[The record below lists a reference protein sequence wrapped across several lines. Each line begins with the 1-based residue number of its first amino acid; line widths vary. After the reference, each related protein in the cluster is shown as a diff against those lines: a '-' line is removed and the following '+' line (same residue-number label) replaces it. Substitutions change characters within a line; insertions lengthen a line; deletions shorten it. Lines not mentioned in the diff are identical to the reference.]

1 MSPDTTASP
10 TKQLVVLGCSAT
22 KVEVNGCLPA
32 IDLYDGP
39 TFRVLR
45 SYLRSYR
52 WPEPLSVAVLSAK
65 YGIIGG
71 LSHIATYDERMT
83 VDLANQLAKN
93 VTQKLLDWRTIHRCG
108 DLVPGQG

>member
-1 MSPDTTASP
+1 MAEGRAIASK
-10 TKQLVVLGCSAT
+10 KQLVVLGCSAT
-22 KVEVNGCLPA
+22 KVESEGSLPA

-71 LSHIATYDERMT
+71 LSHIATYDQRMT
-83 VDLANQLAKN
+83 VDRANQLAKS
-93 VTQKLLDWRTIHRCG
+93 VTQTLLDWSAIHRRV
-108 DLVPGQG
+108 DLVLGQ